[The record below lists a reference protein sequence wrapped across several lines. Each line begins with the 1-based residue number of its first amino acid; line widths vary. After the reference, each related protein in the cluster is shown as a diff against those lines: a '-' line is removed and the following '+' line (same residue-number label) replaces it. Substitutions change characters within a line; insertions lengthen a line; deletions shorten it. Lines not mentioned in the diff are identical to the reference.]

1 MGKVRTKLGRALSY
15 HLRSWH
21 WSIFSRRS
29 GRAYNTT
36 SLECK
41 QPKEVLLLINIFMI
55 NLFVLY
61 IKCLYFLPFSPH
73 KCLNLNPIMPEV
85 LGPNDLG

>member
-1 MGKVRTKLGRALSY
+1 MTKLGRALPY

-29 GRAYNTT
+29 GRACNTT

-61 IKCLYFLPFSPH
+61 MKCLYFLPFSSH

-85 LGPNDLG
+85 LRPDDLG